1 MIIALAMFQGG
12 LGALGGLLP
21 MLLIIGVFYVL
32 LIRPQQKRQKELQQT
47 ISQLKTGDRVVTTGG
62 IIGTITTVRDTSFL
76 IRSGEKTILEIARSA
91 VAGIEKEESA
101 SAHDHNCYRY
111 SPRFVCCDRPAPPA
125 RASRFLLVGNKGHT
139 RSKHSPGTGSKRRH
153 AFGDAGEE

>member
-32 LIRPQQKRQKELQQT
+32 LIRPQQKRQKDLQQT

-76 IRSGEKTILEIARSA
+76 IRSADKSILEIARSA
-91 VAGIEKEESA
+91 VAGIDEEEKKA
-101 SAHDHNCYRY
+101 
-111 SPRFVCCDRPAPPA
+111 
-125 RASRFLLVGNKGHT
+125 
-139 RSKHSPGTGSKRRH
+139 
-153 AFGDAGEE
+153 